1 MKCDQRL
8 CLWFRVML
16 VLLAATVGCSR
27 PAGRSAETPSDSA
40 DASGRIRAVA
50 TVGMVADLVR
60 RVGGEQVEVTALMGP
75 GVDPH
80 LYKATRDDVQTILGG
95 DIIFYCGLMLEGRMS
110 DTLRKIGRRKPV
122 VPVAERFDN
131 VYCSVGTHPH
141 NAAEERGITPEDIIA
156 LTAHPKVVAIGEAG
170 LDYHYENSPREDQAA
185 GFRTHIAAARKT
197 GLPLVIHA
205 RDADE
210 DTASILEEETAKG
223 AFPFVMHCF
232 SSAPWLAERALE
244 LGGYVSFSGIVT
256 FRKGEE
262 VREAAELVP
271 LQRLLVETDA
281 PFLAPEPYRGRVC
294 EPAHSAVTLRYLA
307 DLKGVSVE
315 EMARITSENF
325 FRLFSKAEPPAAF
338 RRAA

>member
-1 MKCDQRL
+1 MSGKKKGQRDL
-8 CLWFRVML
+8 PPIEP
-16 VLLAATVGCSR
+16 VGAPFVDSHCHLTYGTL
-27 PAGRSAETPSDSA
+27 GRDA
-40 DASGRIRAVA
+40 DAV
-50 TVGMVADLVR
+50 VR
-60 RVGGEQVEVTALMGP
+60 RAHEVGVAGMLTISTKLETFPEVLA
-75 GVDPH
+75 
-80 LYKATRDDVQTILGG
+80 
-95 DIIFYCGLMLEGRMS
+95 
-110 DTLRKIGRRKPV
+110 
-122 VPVAERFDN
+122 VAERFPG
-131 VYCSVGTHPH
+131 VWASVGTHPH
-141 NAAEERGITPEDIIA
+141 HAEAEKDVVNAGKLVELA
-156 LTAHPKVVAIGEAG
+156 AHPKVIAIGEAG
-170 LDYHYENSPREDQAA
+170 LDYFYDRSPRDIQKEV
-185 GFRTHIAAARKT
+185 FREHIAAARET
-197 GLPLVIHA
+197 GLPLVIHTREA
-205 RDADE
+205 EE
-210 DTASILEEETAKG
+210 DTADMLEEETAKG

-232 SSAPWLAERALE
+232 SSAPWLAQKALA